1 MTVNDSGQRS
11 RLLALKLRALLRAQP
26 GEDADAYATA
36 EFPLGAAL
44 VSPARTWILVEGGA
58 TSCLGPVLAW
68 SRRHDGPVELVV
80 EAAPG
85 PVARRAR
92 GFDLPVTVW
101 TVESDRLVR
110 AEPAP
115 HGTVRPAPAF
125 DPSPFIDDMVAGG
138 VDPVLEDG
146 ILRGEVRGLEVCR
159 VVVDESGPRL
169 EVGIG
174 AHDREAF
181 AMVHAATPVRDAL
194 SNVAAAVLAHRV
206 VGAPHHPYNA
216 LAPERFARWRVMER
230 PGLIGW
236 STAAAVDPAVARVNV
251 MDISPCALLGTG
263 DDGAPSVAVFVHGID
278 LDAVP
283 TAVDLALREGT
294 ASATVVCRAIDVV
307 DSMRHM
313 ARAARPRIGFA
324 SLEP

>member
-11 RLLALKLRALLRAQP
+11 RLLALKLRALLRTQP
-26 GEDADAYATA
+26 GEDTDAYDTA

-44 VSPARTWILVEGGA
+44 VSPARTWVLVDGDA
-58 TSCLGPVLAW
+58 TSSLGPVFAW
-68 SRRHDGPVELVV
+68 SRRHGGPIELVV
-80 EAAPG
+80 EQAPG
-85 PVARRAR
+85 LVARRAG
-92 GFDLPVTVW
+92 GFDMPVTVW
-101 TVESDRLVR
+101 SVESDRLVR

-115 HGTVRPAPAF
+115 HVTQRPAPGF
-125 DPSPFIDDMVAGG
+125 DPAPFIDDMVAGG
-138 VDPVLEDG
+138 VDPVIEDG
-146 ILRGEVRGLEVCR
+146 IVRGEVRGLEVCR
-159 VVVDESGPRL
+159 VVVDDLGPRL

-194 SNVAAAVLAHRV
+194 SNVASAVLAHRT
-206 VGAPHHPYNA
+206 VGAPHHPYNS

-236 STAAAVDPAVARVNV
+236 STATAIDPAVARVNV
-251 MDISPCALLGTG
+251 MDSAPCALIGT
-263 DDGAPSVAVFVHGID
+263 DSDGSTSVAVFVHGID

-294 ASATVVCRAIDVV
+294 TSATVVCRSIDIVE
-307 DSMRHM
+307 SMRLM
-313 ARAARPRIGFA
+313 AAAARPRIGFA
-324 SLEP
+324 QLEP